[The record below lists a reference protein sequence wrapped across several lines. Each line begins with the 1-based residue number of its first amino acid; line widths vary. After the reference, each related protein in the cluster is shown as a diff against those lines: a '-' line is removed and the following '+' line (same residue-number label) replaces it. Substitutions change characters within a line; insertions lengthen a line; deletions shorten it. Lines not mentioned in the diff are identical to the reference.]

1 MQESLGES
9 VSASD
14 TAAGSHDTY
23 LLTRGRAWAVS
34 LSLRGALSDQLLN
47 ASFGGMDDDD
57 LLYRFVA
64 ILNFSALV
72 SIKIYPLISEAVN
85 FLTYGDM

>member
-64 ILNFSALV
+64 ILNFLLL

-85 FLTYGDM
+85 FLPYGGM